1 MIGAAAPGFTS
12 DTKLAKV
19 TAMLGFSPG
28 TVSIIIP
35 TTRSVALNLS
45 GPAPMGGLRIDL
57 ASDNTKVAMVPA
69 NLIFPAGATSVS
81 VPVTG
86 LGIGSTVIRAPRPYL
101 TSPR

>member
-1 MIGAAAPGFTS
+1 
-12 DTKLAKV
+12 
-19 TAMLGFSPG
+19 
-28 TVSIIIP
+28 
-35 TTRSVALNLS
+35 
-45 GPAPMGGLRIDL
+45 MGGLRIDL